1 MRPIRKSLNFLK
13 KAQAKNSMV
22 LLDTNVLLWF
32 FAGDERLPT
41 HVRKSIEND
50 PGNYF
55 VSTVSF
61 WEIAI
66 KRQIGKM
73 TTDLDMPQIIKDA
86 GFMTLDIVTVHIY
99 EYESLPLIHRD
110 PFDRMLIAQSKTER
124 LPLLTGDL
132 KLKKYDIKVIS
143 ALV

>member
-1 MRPIRKSLNFLK
+1 MI
-13 KAQAKNSMV
+13 

-32 FAGDERLPT
+32 FVGDERLST
-41 HVRKSIEND
+41 SVRKSIEND
-50 PGNYF
+50 PGNYL

-66 KRQIGKM
+66 KRQIGKL
-73 TTDLDMPQIIKDA
+73 TTDLDMPQTVKDA
-86 GFMTLDIVTVHIY
+86 GFTTLDIITAHVY

-124 LPLLTGDL
+124 LQLLTGDL
-132 KLKKYDIKVIS
+132 KLKEYDIKVIN
-143 ALV
+143 AQV

>member
-1 MRPIRKSLNFLK
+1 
-13 KAQAKNSMV
+13 MV

-32 FAGDERLPT
+32 FVGDERLSVG
-41 HVRKSIEND
+41 VRKSIEND
-50 PGNYF
+50 PGNYL

-66 KRQIGKM
+66 KRQIGKLV
-73 TTDLDMPQIIKDA
+73 TDLDMPQTVKDA
-86 GFMTLDIVTVHIY
+86 GFITLDIVTAHIY

-110 PFDRMLIAQSKTER
+110 PFDRMLVAQSKTER

-132 KLKKYDIKVIS
+132 KLKDYDIKVIN

>member
-1 MRPIRKSLNFLK
+1 MT
-13 KAQAKNSMV
+13 

-32 FAGDERLPT
+32 LVGDERLSISA
-41 HVRKSIEND
+41 RESIEKD
-50 PGNYF
+50 PGNYL

-66 KRQIGKM
+66 KRQIGKLI
-73 TTDLDMPQIIKDA
+73 TELDVPQTVRDV
-86 GFMTLDIVTVHIY
+86 GFITLDVVTTHIY

-132 KLKKYDIKVIS
+132 KLKEYDIKTIN
-143 ALV
+143 ALE